1 MKLSIKAL
9 ILVAS
14 VALCLMVAPAFSV
27 PSDDQNSTSSMCGKI
42 PACMGSAGKMGLGDN
57 GSCAGYCTDNAS
69 MKRSPLWVMPV
80 YYSGDGFA
88 MSGSQDSQYHILK
101 MSIASLVI
109 FDSAKI
115 ENLISDN
122 KTLGQIKSD
131 IKTELYSEM
140 DAAPANG
147 SLKLGNSFYMLSNV
161 KSKTVS
167 ADNSTIDADIVGP
180 VTIIGNSSAS
190 LVAGHLSMAIAKHEG
205 STIGKGKLTMN
216 SGNYSGEYDALIKI
230 ESERRDS
237 KRFEMRK
244 PGLERRS

>member
-14 VALCLMVAPAFSV
+14 VALCLMVVPAFSV
-27 PSDDQNSTSSMCGKI
+27 PSDGQNSSAGVKI
-42 PACMGSAGKMGLGDN
+42 SACMGSVGKGVVDN
-57 GSCAGYCTDNAS
+57 GSCSGYYTDNES
-69 MKRSPLWVMPV
+69 MKRSALLIMPV

-115 ENLISDN
+115 DKLISDN

-140 DAAPANG
+140 DAAPSNG

-161 KSKTVS
+161 KSKTIS
-167 ADNSTIDADIVGP
+167 DDNSTVDADIVGP
-180 VTIIGNSSAS
+180 VTVTGNSNAS
-190 LVAGHLSMAIAKHEG
+190 KVAGHISMAIANHEG
-205 STIGKGKLTMN
+205 STVGKGKLTMN

-230 ESERRDS
+230 ESERRES
-237 KRFEMRK
+237 ERFEMRK
-244 PGLERRS
+244 PGPDRRN

>member
-14 VALCLMVAPAFSV
+14 VALCLMVVPAFSV
-27 PSDDQNSTSSMCGKI
+27 PSDGQNS
-42 PACMGSAGKMGLGDN
+42 SAGVKISACTGSDGKGVVDN
-57 GSCAGYCTDNAS
+57 GSCSGYYTDNES
-69 MKRSPLWVMPV
+69 MKRSALLIMPV

-115 ENLISDN
+115 DKLISDN

-140 DAAPANG
+140 DAAPSNG

-161 KSKTVS
+161 KSKTLS
-167 ADNSTIDADIVGP
+167 DDNSTVDADIVGP
-180 VTIIGNSSAS
+180 VTFAGDSNAS
-190 LVAGHLSMAIAKHEG
+190 KVAGHISMAIANHEG

-216 SGNYSGEYDALIKI
+216 SGNYSGEYDALIKV

-237 KRFEMRK
+237 ERFAMRK
-244 PGLERRS
+244 PGPDRRN

>member
-14 VALCLMVAPAFSV
+14 VALCLMVVPAFSV
-27 PSDDQNSTSSMCGKI
+27 PSDGQNSSYGVKI
-42 PACMGSAGKMGLGDN
+42 PACTGSVGKGVVDN
-57 GSCAGYCTDNAS
+57 GSCSGYYTDNES
-69 MKRSPLWVMPV
+69 MKRSALLIMPV
-80 YYSGDGFA
+80 YYSGEGFA

-115 ENLISDN
+115 DKLISDN

-131 IKTELYSEM
+131 MKTELYSEM

-161 KSKTVS
+161 KSKTVND
-167 ADNSTIDADIVGP
+167 DNSTVDADIVGP
-180 VTIIGNSSAS
+180 VTFAGDSNAS
-190 LVAGHLSMAIAKHEG
+190 KVAGHISMAIANHEG

-216 SGNYSGEYDALIKI
+216 SGNYSGEYDALIKV
-230 ESERRDS
+230 ESERRES
-237 KRFEMRK
+237 ERFEMRK
-244 PGLERRS
+244 PGPDRRN

>member
-14 VALCLMVAPAFSV
+14 VALCLMVVPAFSV
-27 PSDDQNSTSSMCGKI
+27 PSDGQNS
-42 PACMGSAGKMGLGDN
+42 SAGVKISACTGSDGKGVVDN
-57 GSCAGYCTDNAS
+57 GSCSGYYTDNES
-69 MKRSPLWVMPV
+69 MKRSALLIMPV
-80 YYSGDGFA
+80 YYSGEGFA

-115 ENLISDN
+115 DKLISDN

-140 DAAPANG
+140 DAAPSNG

-161 KSKTVS
+161 KSKTIS
-167 ADNSTIDADIVGP
+167 GDNSTVDADIVGP
-180 VTIIGNSSAS
+180 VTFTGNSNVSK
-190 LVAGHLSMAIAKHEG
+190 VAGHISMAIANHEG

-216 SGNYSGEYDALIKI
+216 SGNYSGEYDALIKV

-237 KRFEMRK
+237 ERFEMRK
-244 PGLERRS
+244 PGPDRRN

>member
-14 VALCLMVAPAFSV
+14 VVLCLIVVPAFSV
-27 PSDDQNSTSSMCGKI
+27 SSDGQNSTSSTGGKI
-42 PACMGSAGKMGLGDN
+42 PDSTGSAANGVVDN
-57 GSCAGYCTDNAS
+57 GSRSGYSTDNATT
-69 MKRSPLWVMPV
+69 KRSDLWVMPV

-88 MSGSQDSQYHILK
+88 ISGSQDSQYHILK

-115 ENLISDN
+115 DSLISDN

-131 IKTELYSEM
+131 MKTELYSEM

-147 SLKLGNSFYMLSNV
+147 SLKLGNSFYMLSNI

-167 ADNSTIDADIVGP
+167 SGNSTVDADIVVP
-180 VTIIGNSSAS
+180 ATNNGNSNAS
-190 LVAGHLSMAIAKHEG
+190 LDAGHITLAIAKHEG

-230 ESERRDS
+230 ESERRES

-244 PGLERRS
+244 IGLERRI

>member
-14 VALCLMVAPAFSV
+14 VALCLMVVPAFSV
-27 PSDDQNSTSSMCGKI
+27 PSDGQNSSAGFKI
-42 PACMGSAGKMGLGDN
+42 SACMGSDGKGVVDN
-57 GSCAGYCTDNAS
+57 GSCSGYYTDNES
-69 MKRSPLWVMPV
+69 MKRSALLIMPV

-115 ENLISDN
+115 DKLISDN

-131 IKTELYSEM
+131 MKTELYSEM
-140 DAAPANG
+140 DAAPSNG

-161 KSKTVS
+161 KSKTLS
-167 ADNSTIDADIVGP
+167 DDNSTVDADIVGP
-180 VTIIGNSSAS
+180 VTFAGDSNAS
-190 LVAGHLSMAIAKHEG
+190 KVAGHISMAIANHEG
-205 STIGKGKLTMN
+205 STVGKGKLTMN

-237 KRFEMRK
+237 ERFEMRK
-244 PGLERRS
+244 PGPDRRN

>member
-14 VALCLMVAPAFSV
+14 VALCLMVVPAFSV
-27 PSDDQNSTSSMCGKI
+27 PSDGQNSSRGDKI
-42 PACMGSAGKMGLGDN
+42 PAYMGSVGKIGIGDN
-57 GSCAGYCTDNAS
+57 NTDNES
-69 MKRSPLWVMPV
+69 MMRSALLIMPV
-80 YYSGDGFA
+80 CYSGDGFA

-115 ENLISDN
+115 DKLISDN

-131 IKTELYSEM
+131 MKTELYSEM
-140 DAAPANG
+140 DAAPSNG

-167 ADNSTIDADIVGP
+167 DDNSTVDADIVGP
-180 VTIIGNSSAS
+180 VTFAGDSNAS
-190 LVAGHLSMAIAKHEG
+190 KVAGHISMAIANHEG
-205 STIGKGKLTMN
+205 SAIGKGKLTMN

-237 KRFEMRK
+237 ERFEMRK
-244 PGLERRS
+244 PGPDRRN

>member
-14 VALCLMVAPAFSV
+14 VALCLMVAPVFSV
-27 PSDDQNSTSSMCGKI
+27 PSDGQNSSRDGKI
-42 PACMGSAGKMGLGDN
+42 PAYMGSVGKIGIGDN
-57 GSCAGYCTDNAS
+57 NTDNES
-69 MKRSPLWVMPV
+69 MMRSALLIMPV
-80 YYSGDGFA
+80 CYSGDGFA

-115 ENLISDN
+115 DKLISDN

-140 DAAPANG
+140 DAAPSNG

-167 ADNSTIDADIVGP
+167 DDNSTVDADIVGP
-180 VTIIGNSSAS
+180 VTFAGDSNAS
-190 LVAGHLSMAIAKHEG
+190 KVAGHISMAIANHEG
-205 STIGKGKLTMN
+205 SAIGKGKLTMN

-230 ESERRDS
+230 ESERRS
-237 KRFEMRK
+237 SERFEMRK
-244 PGLERRS
+244 PGPDRRN

>member
-14 VALCLMVAPAFSV
+14 VALCLMVVPAFSV
-27 PSDDQNSTSSMCGKI
+27 PSDGQNSSAGVKI
-42 PACMGSAGKMGLGDN
+42 PACMGAVGKIGIGDS
-57 GSCAGYCTDNAS
+57 GSCSGYNTDNES
-69 MKRSPLWVMPV
+69 MKRSALLIMPV
-80 YYSGDGFA
+80 CYSGDGFA

-115 ENLISDN
+115 DKLISDN

-161 KSKTVS
+161 KSKTIS
-167 ADNSTIDADIVGP
+167 DDNSTVDADIVGP
-180 VTIIGNSSAS
+180 VTFAGDSNAS
-190 LVAGHLSMAIAKHEG
+190 KVAGHISMAIANHEG
-205 STIGKGKLTMN
+205 SAIGKGKLTMN

-230 ESERRDS
+230 ESERRES
-237 KRFEMRK
+237 ERFEMRK
-244 PGLERRS
+244 PGPDRRN